1 MNPFLHSAH
10 DPDERWELRAN
21 CLGKAFE
28 LFEYQEKDSPLARGM
43 SHSERMDFNDANFH
57 MAEEICIECPV
68 MFKCGAEASRVEK
81 YWTVR
86 GGEAPKRH
94 AEEKQR
100 YANVGRPP
108 GAKNKIPPG
117 PKWRKLTGVDRICQR
132 GHTVVGGG
140 RCPVCKRT
148 KNTARQREVRK
159 AAKSGKVE
167 TTEKPTG

>member
-1 MNPFLHSAH
+1 MNPFLHSAY
-10 DPDERWELRAN
+10 DPNERWELKAN

-43 SHSERMDFNDANFH
+43 SHKERMAFNSDNFY
-57 MAEEICIECPV
+57 MASEICIECPV
-68 MFKCGAEASRVEK
+68 MLKCRSEATRVEK

-86 GGEAPKRH
+86 GGEAPARH
-94 AEEKQR
+94 IEELSR

-108 GAKNKIPPG
+108 GAKNKVSNL
-117 PKWRKLTGVDRICQR
+117 PKWRKATGVDRVCQR
-132 GHTVVGGG
+132 DHLVKGGG
-140 RCPVCKRT
+140 RCPVCKREQ
-148 KNTARQREVRK
+148 NTARQREVRK